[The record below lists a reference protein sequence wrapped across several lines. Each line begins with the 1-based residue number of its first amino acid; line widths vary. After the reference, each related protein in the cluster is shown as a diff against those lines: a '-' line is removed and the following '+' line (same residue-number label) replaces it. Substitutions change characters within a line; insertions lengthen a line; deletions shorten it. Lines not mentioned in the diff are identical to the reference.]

1 MVAGFKYGPALK
13 IPVALPD
20 PAQAVGII
28 AALVTRQDP
37 HLQRIGHRCHDRR
50 QDSGTLRDLLLRA
63 RAAPKRY
70 RHGAGQQQQSDDGR
84 VSQPKS
90 RPAHRRRDGHFE
102 RDRNRRGRHRRYGL
116 HNRRRQHFL
125 GHFAL
130 SHQRFR
136 AQARQR
142 SARRQ
147 KPRRVLAR
155 WNVDAD
161 GMVRPVGLVV
171 FAQPLTQTMRLHA
184 DNRIALLVEIG
195 RTPQSLHRDVVFLDL
210 FGGAFKI
217 FSAHVGQHLRQVRGA
232 AEYAGCQNAIQLM
245 SFLPKVGCRLHG
257 KRPRLVE
264 GSIHVRGSDV
274 QVR

>member
-1 MVAGFKYGPALK
+1 MAAFRIRNPGP
-13 IPVALPD
+13 
-20 PAQAVGII
+20 
-28 AALVTRQDP
+28 
-37 HLQRIGHRCHDRR
+37 RIGA
-50 QDSGTLRDLLLRA
+50 GTGTSSA
-63 RAAPKRY
+63 TGT
-70 RHGAGQQQQSDDGR
+70 GAGTTAGTDSATAGD
-84 VSQPKS
+84 
-90 RPAHRRRDGHFE
+90 E
-102 RDRNRRGRHRRYGL
+102 
-116 HNRRRQHFL
+116 HFL

-142 SARRQ
+142 SAGRQ

-171 FAQPLTQTMRLHA
+171 FAQPLAQTMRLYA
-184 DNRIALLVEIG
+184 DDGIALLVEIG

-210 FGGAFKI
+210 FGGAFEV
-217 FSAHVGQHLRQVRGA
+217 FGAHVGQHLRQVRGA
-232 AEYAGCQNAIQLM
+232 VEYAGCQNAVQLM